1 MDLRPFGFRAQSYV
15 LMAVSSSRKSPSA
28 PSSSFPWHLVLLL
41 VVFAMVL
48 FFGFFGVSV
57 LSSHGQAVESA
68 TSSLA
73 DPALV
78 VSKPQ
83 LRTAD
88 TVVSSINSTKDV
100 AVSAPS
106 SCETVELEVSSTTGI
121 GKVTMKMHHDW
132 APLGAA
138 RFCELVEKKFYD
150 DVRFFRVLKVSHRL
164 VLIVSASCKC
174 PTHLPSLAPFPRAEL
189 HGANRHER

>member
-1 MDLRPFGFRAQSYV
+1 MDPNCAQQTGERGILTMV
-15 LMAVSSSRKSPSA
+15 VSSSRKSPSPA
-28 PSSSFPWHLVLLL
+28 GSSFPWHLVLLL
-41 VVFAMVL
+41 GIFAMVL

-57 LSSHGQAVESA
+57 LSSHGQAAES
-68 TSSLA
+68 SSSQV

-78 VSKPQ
+78 ISKPQ

-88 TVVSSINSTKDV
+88 AGVASINSTKDV

-106 SCETVELEVSSTTGI
+106 SCETVELEVSSTTGT

-150 DVRFFRVLKVSHRL
+150 DVRFFRVLKV
-164 VLIVSASCKC
+164 
-174 PTHLPSLAPFPRAEL
+174 LPRMHIHIPLYP
-189 HGANRHER
+189 